1 MENAKNDPPIK
12 ILITAAFPAIRAGL
26 RSLLESEPSIQ
37 VLAECASPG
46 EWDLHIPQTD
56 VILIAPIQPVSA
68 GWIENLSQKAPGT
81 ALLLLLSQPLN
92 TLPNLG
98 KRGWGLLSFN
108 ASSVEIILA
117 IQALVHHLWITD
129 PMLLPSAFT
138 KTSEEQTLENDPPTE
153 ALTRRE
159 VDVLQCLAQGF
170 TNKETARSL
179 KISIETV
186 KFHISSIYSKL
197 GVNNRTEAV
206 RMGVRQGWVNL

>member
-1 MENAKNDPPIK
+1 LESVKNDPPIK

-26 RSLLESEPSIQ
+26 RSLVESDPSIQ
-37 VLAECASPG
+37 VLAECASPS
-46 EWDLHIPQTD
+46 EWDLHLSQTD
-56 VILIAPIQPVSA
+56 VILIAPIHSIST
-68 GWIENLSQKAPGT
+68 GWIENLSQKAPET

-98 KRGWGLLSFN
+98 NRDWGVLSFT

-117 IQALVHHLWITD
+117 IQALVRHLWIAD
-129 PMLLPSAFT
+129 PGLLPNAFT
-138 KTSEEQTLENDPPTE
+138 KSPEGQTAQNQIPSE

-206 RMGVRQGWVNL
+206 RMGVRQGQVNL